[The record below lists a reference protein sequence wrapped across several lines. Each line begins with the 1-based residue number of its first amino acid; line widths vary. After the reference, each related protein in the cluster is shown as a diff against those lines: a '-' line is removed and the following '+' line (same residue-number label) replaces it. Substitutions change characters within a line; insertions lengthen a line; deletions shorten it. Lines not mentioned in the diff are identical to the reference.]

1 MSHLGGKSL
10 IFFFIQTDILSHIVD
25 VFGTVVYEQ
34 TLLPDPTI

>member
-34 TLLPDPTI
+34 TFTP